1 MKVKFAIAGAAVA
14 ALALAGC
21 SSDDDED
28 TEATASPSAEETAAE
43 ESGDTIVDVAA
54 GAEDFSTLVAAVQA
68 AGLEDTLSGEGPFTV
83 FAPTNEAFE
92 AVGQETLDLLL
103 LPSNEAALTSVLTY
117 HVVAEELPSADIPE
131 GETEVPSVEGSN
143 LAVIN
148 LGAEG
153 ITVDG
158 ANVVTPDIEASN
170 GVIHGIDAV
179 LLPPDFDPA
188 SLATE

>member
-21 SSDDDED
+21 SSSDDDD
-28 TEATASPSAEETAAE
+28 TEATPTAEETAAE

-54 GAEDFSTLVAAVQA
+54 GSEDFETLVAAVTA
-68 AGLEDTLSGEGPFTV
+68 ADLVDTLSGPGPFTV
-83 FAPTNEAFE
+83 FAPTDEAFE

-103 LPSNEAALTSVLTY
+103 LPSNVDQLTTILTY
-117 HVVAEELPSADIPE
+117 HVVGQEIPSSDIPE
-131 GETEVPSVEGSN
+131 GETLVASVEESELTVVNEG
-143 LAVIN
+143 
-148 LGAEG
+148 GA

-158 ANVVTPDIEASN
+158 ANVETPDIEASN
-170 GVIHGIDAV
+170 GVIHAVDAV
-179 LLPPDFDPA
+179 LLPPTFDPD